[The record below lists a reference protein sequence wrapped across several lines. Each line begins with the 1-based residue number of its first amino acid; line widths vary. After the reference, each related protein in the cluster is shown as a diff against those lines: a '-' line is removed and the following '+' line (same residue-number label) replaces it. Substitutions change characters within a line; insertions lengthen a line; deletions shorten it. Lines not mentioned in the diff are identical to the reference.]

1 MPKFQ
6 VEFNGSCLNLD
17 KVTFICNKII
27 NFYTT

>member
-6 VEFNGSCLNLD
+6 VEFNGSSLNLD